1 MAGHIP
7 ILRPDGD
14 NIVRTGA
21 ALTQPGLEAVAVTAQ
36 LPCRSRVRQAEA
48 ATDTPAGARSG
59 ASAHRDKDV
68 STTGSQAA
76 PSAGRAHRPR
86 APPAFRTVDPAGSD
100 VAEPRAE
107 ARRPSQ
113 RGPDMAAPTATA
125 ALNASVFAPGDQM
138 LLTVTYSD
146 ADTKPLTVTIVVTDA
161 QGNSSAPVKVTA
173 VIDPLTVTVTDNSGR
188 TWTRVSDNGSVAVYR
203 SVA

>member
-1 MAGHIP
+1 MAGHTLS
-7 ILRPDGD
+7 LRPGGD

-21 ALTQPGLEAVAVTAQ
+21 VPTQPGPDAAAVTAQ
-36 LPCRSRVRQAEA
+36 MPCRSRVPQAVA

-59 ASAHRDKDV
+59 AFAHRDEDV
-68 STTGSQAA
+68 STVGSQAT
-76 PSAGRAHRPR
+76 PVAGRACRPR
-86 APPAFRTVDPAGSD
+86 APPAFRTVDPA
-100 VAEPRAE
+100 VRCRPNRAP
-107 ARRPSQ
+107 AWRPSQ
-113 RGPDMAAPTATA
+113 KGPDMAAPTATA

-173 VIDPLTVTVTDNSGR
+173 VIDPLTLTVSDNSGR

-203 SVA
+203 AVA

>member
-7 ILRPDGD
+7 ILRSGGD
-14 NIVRTGA
+14 NIVHTGA

-36 LPCRSRVRQAEA
+36 PPCRSRVRQAVA
-48 ATDTPAGARSG
+48 VTDTPAGARSG

-76 PSAGRAHRPR
+76 PSAGRTCRPR

-107 ARRPSQ
+107 ARRPSKK
-113 RGPDMAAPTATA
+113 GPDMAAPTATA

-173 VIDPLTVTVTDNSGR
+173 IIDPLSVSVTDNSGR

>member
-7 ILRPDGD
+7 ILRTGGD
-14 NIVRTGA
+14 NIVSAGA
-21 ALTQPGLEAVAVTAQ
+21 ALTQPGLEAAA
-36 LPCRSRVRQAEA
+36 SRHSRRAER
-48 ATDTPAGARSG
+48 TPQPVPR
-59 ASAHRDKDV
+59 RPF
-68 STTGSQAA
+68 A
-76 PSAGRAHRPR
+76 PWTPPGPTSLNR
-86 APPAFRTVDPAGSD
+86 AP
-100 VAEPRAE
+100 EPW
-107 ARRPSQ
+107 RPSQ
-113 RGPDMAAPTATA
+113 KGPDMAAPTATA

-173 VIDPLTVTVTDNSGR
+173 VIDPLTVIVTDNSGR